1 MITLELTP
9 VQIRGLKLA
18 KEGNLFPQPAKKWTH
33 ENATVTYAKT
43 DRFKERPQ
51 KIRFLT
57 TATLNELE
65 EFGFLE
71 RSHLDHDVANDPRGI
86 TMAGKMWLMAN
97 K

>member
-1 MITLELTP
+1 MIKLELTP

-33 ENATVTYAKT
+33 LNATVTYAKT
-43 DRFKERPQ
+43 DRFQERPQ

-57 TATLNELE
+57 TVTLNELE
-65 EFGFLE
+65 EFGLLG
-71 RSHLDHDVANDPRGI
+71 RSHLDDDVSNDPREI